1 MKEFYQTA
9 NKVLRIKRNHPVVTK
24 VKREIEGQDPEVFE
38 DKGMVDQVIAS
49 YFAEIYKRPDHM
61 QAQLAQEVGENA
73 DMEDETINTT
83 ALFTIDEIREA
94 TKQSNFNKGLGP
106 DCFDGNL
113 VSQNEQL
120 GTKVL

>member
-24 VKREIEGQDPEVFE
+24 VKRETEGQDPEVFE
-38 DKGMVDQVIAS
+38 DKGMVDHVIAS

-61 QAQLAQEVGENA
+61 QAQLAQSAV
-73 DMEDETINTT
+73 EDAQMIEETINST
-83 ALFTIDEIREA
+83 ALFSIEDIRQA
-94 TKQSNFNKGLGP
+94 TSQSNFNKGLGP

-113 VSQNEQL
+113 VSRNEQL
-120 GTKVL
+120 GTKLL